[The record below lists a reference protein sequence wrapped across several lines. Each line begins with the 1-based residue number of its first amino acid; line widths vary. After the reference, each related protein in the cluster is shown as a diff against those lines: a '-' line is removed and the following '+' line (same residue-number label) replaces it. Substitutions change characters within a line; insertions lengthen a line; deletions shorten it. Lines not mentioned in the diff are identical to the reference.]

1 MDPKTRVLAIAGSLG
16 LLVFIVELVRRRRL
30 KEEYS
35 VLWTLTAVTLL
46 IMSLWF
52 GLLLKLTHAI
62 GAVQPASTLF
72 FVALI
77 FVVLML
83 LHFSVRISHLER
95 NHTALVQE
103 LGLATMERDRLQDE
117 LDAARQP
124 PEPSAREPHAAAHHG
139 ALQQGLDA

>member
-1 MDPKTRVLAIAGSLG
+1 MDIRTRIIAIVGSIMM
-16 LLVFIVELVRRRRL
+16 LVFVLELVRRRRL

-35 VLWTLTAVTLL
+35 VLWTITAVTLL
-46 IMSLWF
+46 VMSVWF

-77 FVVLML
+77 FVVVML

-95 NHTALVQE
+95 NHTTLVQE
-103 LGLATMERDRLQDE
+103 LGLATMERDRLRAE
-117 LDAARQP
+117 LAERGGAGE
-124 PEPSAREPHAAAHHG
+124 PEPAGARDE
-139 ALQQGLDA
+139 